1 MALET
6 CFRAWALQAPAG
18 GKDRLLLVGSSSTS
32 FAPSKRAAAAP
43 PLSVGRVATRRPR
56 HVCQSKNAVD
66 EGMHVPIDCLNLL
79 ACLLLSSGT

>member
-6 CFRAWALQAPAG
+6 CFRAWALHAPAAG
-18 GKDRLLLVGSSSTS
+18 SKDRLLVVGSSGSGS
-32 FAPSKRAAAAP
+32 GSNLVLPSKRAAAAVA

-66 EGMHVPIDCLNLL
+66 EGNIGGVLFQTANM
-79 ACLLLSSGT
+79 

>member
-6 CFRAWALQAPAG
+6 CFRAWALHAPAAG
-18 GKDRLLLVGSSSTS
+18 SKDRLLVVGSSGRGSNLVL
-32 FAPSKRAAAAP
+32 PSKRAASAVA

-66 EGMHVPIDCLNLL
+66 EGNI
-79 ACLLLSSGT
+79 